1 MTAALI
7 AAAVLLAAVA
17 VWRLRC
23 ANRKLTAIH
32 RDFTPPAPAPDAT
45 PNPKEN
51 PAA

>member
-7 AAAVLLAAVA
+7 AVVLLVVVA

-32 RDFTPPAPAPDAT
+32 RDFTPSTPGPDAN

-51 PAA
+51 HAA

>member
-1 MTAALI
+1 MNAALI
-7 AAAVLLAAVA
+7 AAAVLIAVVA

-32 RDFTPPAPAPDAT
+32 RDFPTPAAN

-51 PAA
+51 NAA

>member
-7 AAAVLLAAVA
+7 AAAVLLTAVVA

-32 RDFTPPAPAPDAT
+32 RDFPTPTANPS
-45 PNPKEN
+45 PKEN